1 MKKHASIVVFLLLSL
16 FGRFQAAGQVQ
27 PDSTLMEKYLL
38 DFVVPDMP
46 AFKALGSDPS
56 NLLRPSDIKKFAAML
71 TPFYSNNT
79 GVIPKNFAAEFAPWK
94 MAPNKW
100 TLQEYTN
107 SAYKR
112 FLYRSSFSLGTIND
126 TTKFPA
132 KLAIGYRVSFL
143 SKRADIYRAAQVR
156 NDIFGRTG
164 VVNMQDTQ
172 LAFDELTDYW
182 VINIVKPTE
191 EITAYYESHID
202 EFNKFLV
209 DIDKILAANPDTE
222 LDKRHKAFINSR
234 TNSDISFA
242 RLVNLWNRTLV
253 RAKNDSVPCCRE
265 CPEESDSFILK
276 VNNYLKMHPD
286 TTLAKLAKMFL
297 ENRNLRDA
305 AMQDLIE
312 YWAMNIEGLNINR
325 VNYYQDHMDEF
336 NNFLVNIKKYLIQ
349 HPDAELARRYNAL
362 VTAFNVNDPS
372 KSFTD
377 EELKDIIG
385 TFGKKVDEYLEN
397 YKKDNWNAGRF
408 DLALALAAQSP
419 DTLISHAQ
427 FALFSVW
434 ATWAIR
440 VHKGGQ
446 LLLGGNFTLPRTNKN
461 FAESVKPDTRTSFNI
476 NARYYVG
483 TQDFRG
489 FFETQYKYKNY
500 DVANKSLLLNL
511 GAEFR
516 MGNMFWVVASAGLD
530 NYLSESN
537 PLNKFVSSLDLRYFF
552 NKPR

>member
-1 MKKHASIVVFLLLSL
+1 MKKYPCIILFLLLGL
-16 FGRFQAAGQVQ
+16 FGQFQAIAQVQ
-27 PDSTLMEKYLL
+27 PDSTLSEKFLL

-46 AFKALGSDPS
+46 AFKALGTDPS
-56 NLLRPSDIKKFAAML
+56 NLLRPSDIKKFATML
-71 TPFYSNNT
+71 TPFYSNNA

-94 MAPNKW
+94 IASKKW
-100 TLQEYTN
+100 TLSEYTN
-107 SAYKR
+107 EGFKR

-143 SKRADIYRAAQVR
+143 SERADIYRAPVVR
-156 NDIFGRTG
+156 NDIFGNSGRINQG
-164 VVNMQDTQ
+164 GFQ
-172 LAFDELTDYW
+172 LARLAIMNYWVNNIEKPPIEEAPTYARKNITKFNAFLSNINKLLEQQPDPNLAQLFADLTKAFYGGNAKKTLTD
-182 VINIVKPTE
+182 E
-191 EITAYYESHID
+191 Q
-202 EFNKFLV
+202 LV
-209 DIDKILAANPDTE
+209 DIVY
-222 LDKRHKAFINSR
+222 AFGQN
-234 TNSDISFA
+234 
-242 RLVNLWNRTLV
+242 
-253 RAKNDSVPCCRE
+253 
-265 CPEESDSFILK
+265 
-276 VNNYLKMHPD
+276 
-286 TTLAKLAKMFL
+286 
-297 ENRNLRDA
+297 
-305 AMQDLIE
+305 
-312 YWAMNIEGLNINR
+312 
-325 VNYYQDHMDEF
+325 
-336 NNFLVNIKKYLIQ
+336 
-349 HPDAELARRYNAL
+349 
-362 VTAFNVNDPS
+362 
-372 KSFTD
+372 
-377 EELKDIIG
+377 
-385 TFGKKVDEYLEN
+385 VDEYLEN